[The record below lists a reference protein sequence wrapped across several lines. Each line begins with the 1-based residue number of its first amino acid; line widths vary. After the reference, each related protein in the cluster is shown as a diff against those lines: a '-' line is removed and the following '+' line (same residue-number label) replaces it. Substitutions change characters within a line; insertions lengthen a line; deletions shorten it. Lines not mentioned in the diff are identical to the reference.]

1 MTLADKAPHISE
13 ELIEAVWQKATIIPN
28 NNPNEFR
35 QDYAGAWI
43 RRDEYGKASPY
54 GWEIDH
60 LLPLSKG
67 GSDDI
72 ENLLPLQHQNYTRKC
87 DNYPRWSTAVSA
99 DGINNVEFVRNWYVE
114 QG

>member
-1 MTLADKAPHISE
+1 MTLASEQAHIPE
-13 ELIEAVWQKATIIPN
+13 DLIEAVWQKATIIPN

-72 ENLLPLQHQNYTRKC
+72 ENLLPLQHQNYKRKG
-87 DNYPRWSTAVSA
+87 DNHPRWSTAVSA
-99 DGINNVEFVRNWYVE
+99 EGSDNVDFIRNWYVA
-114 QG
+114 Q